1 MRMTLKYFV
10 WIVAAVALALSSPV
24 FAQFGGKAGDVV
36 IYAVTYNGS
45 GDFQAVPP
53 TTTNTAANQAA
64 FRVVD
69 LNTVP
74 FTGSDPFPLQRQV
87 LYMTDKET
95 FQIGTD
101 FEGTIGLH
109 RLVLYNV
116 KIYEFEGITNPS
128 GQLLGL
134 PNTLI
139 DFPLGLDLQ
148 DDLAVQTLK
157 VVTWFPGP
165 WPFIAVTDHP
175 GPLVPPG
182 LTGFQYLFTAPGLV
196 KVCSLLSWQNMSVAY
211 PGAGWQEG
219 VDQKMLE
226 TDSSIGM
233 TIRQIRLRPGTQT
246 PPFRFGG
253 HTHFFVLQG
262 GVNITPAGGAA
273 SPMSKYFYAYLPE
286 SFTVTLAN
294 PEPLGRTGAP

>member
-1 MRMTLKYFV
+1 MHMSFKRFVPIVTLLV
-10 WIVAAVALALSSPV
+10 VASAA
-24 FAQFGGKAGDVV
+24 FAQFGGRAGDVV

-45 GDFQAVPP
+45 GDFQTVLP
-53 TTTNTAANQAA
+53 TTTNTAENMAA

-175 GPLVPPG
+175 GPLTPPG
-182 LTGFQYLFTAPGLV
+182 LTGFQYLFSAPGLV
-196 KVCSLLSWQNMSVAY
+196 KVASLLSWQNLSVAY
-211 PGAGWQEG
+211 PGAGWQAG

-233 TIRQIRLRPGTQT
+233 TIRQIRVRPGTQT
-246 PPFRFGG
+246 PPFRLGG
-253 HTHFFVLQG
+253 HTHLFVLQG
-262 GVNITPAGGAA
+262 GVNITPAGGAT
-273 SPMSKYFYAYLPE
+273 SPMGKYFYAYLPE
-286 SFTVTLAN
+286 NFTVTLAN
-294 PEPLGRTGAP
+294 PEPLGGVGAP